1 MIPVSHHSSFWG
13 KLLVKTFITLRSL
26 YDKVDELD
34 KSRRKKQVNTG
45 GRGGMLN
52 FYVELSK
59 IWRETIHSF
68 IKNL

>member
-52 FYVELSK
+52 FYVEL
-59 IWRETIHSF
+59 
-68 IKNL
+68 